1 MIKMKPLPY
10 LYLQLNTLAFHFIQ
24 RVHCKFKRRKS
35 FEYLIFLY
43 LLTNF
48 LHHLCCNIL
57 PFLHPAHCSFSSGDD
72 LPPPPSFVLFILF
85 LSHTVTANTLSPPV
99 ILHFPTS
106 STHKVV
112 AKADEEN
119 EEKRM
124 KRGSGM
130 K

>member
-1 MIKMKPLPY
+1 MKPLPY

-85 LSHTVTANTLSPPV
+85 LSHTCQHTAPTCHPPLSHHV
-99 ILHFPTS
+99 Y
-106 STHKVV
+106 THKVV

-119 EEKRM
+119 EERKWNEM
-124 KRGSGM
+124 ILAIT
-130 K
+130 